1 MLRFSSGEK
10 FIMIYGERN
19 NDDNKDK
26 SKGWGME
33 KKKRRKSCLYD
44 LVTSAQLA
52 KGLLCDFV
60 DLR

>member
-33 KKKRRKSCLYD
+33 KKEEKEILSL
-44 LVTSAQLA
+44 
-52 KGLLCDFV
+52 
-60 DLR
+60 